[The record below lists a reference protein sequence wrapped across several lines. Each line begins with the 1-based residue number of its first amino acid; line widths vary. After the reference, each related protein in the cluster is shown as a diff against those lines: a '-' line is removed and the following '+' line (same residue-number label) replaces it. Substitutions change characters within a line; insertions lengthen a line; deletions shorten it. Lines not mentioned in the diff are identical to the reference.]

1 MQMAGQSHSNRDD
14 AIERA
19 MAHAPFLRLLASR
32 RDPLVDA
39 FRAKGLA
46 ALDGSAAFDP
56 ADTQRSLRVRRGDV
70 ALVSALAD
78 LSGEADF
85 GSVVRLLS
93 DFADE
98 ACDAALAA
106 AFAERAPGEP
116 MRGLAVIALG
126 KLGSHEL
133 NYSSDIDPILIF
145 DPETL
150 PRRERDDPEEAA
162 VRIARRW
169 VDLLSQRTADGHVL
183 RVDLRLRPSPEVTPI
198 VLPVDAAISYYETH
212 ALAWEQ
218 AAFIRARASAGDKAL
233 GQRFLSAIQ
242 PFIWRRSLDFGQ
254 IKRIGEIT
262 DRIRSHYAAGQAFG
276 PGYDLKRG
284 RGGIREV
291 EFFAQVQQLIHGGRN
306 PALRAP
312 ATLDALAALA
322 NAGIVEPDVAG
333 TLADAYRLLR
343 TIEHRLQMVDDQQ
356 THSLPA
362 SADALA
368 NVARLHGMGGGDEL
382 VGLLAP
388 HVATVGGHFDALVG
402 ARQGGPGARW
412 PHNAEALASAAEQAG
427 FADGP
432 AAARLIERWR
442 GGAVRALR
450 TPVAQAALEELLP
463 TLMPAIG
470 RAPDPAVALARFDAL
485 LSGLPSALNF
495 MNLLVAQPQLAAMLA
510 AILAHAPALAD
521 DLAARPTLIEGLLD
535 ASVFAAPASPVALA
549 AQMVADGRDYERQ
562 LDHVRNVVGEH
573 RFALGVQLVAAA
585 RDPLLVSRGYADIA
599 DAALEALTAATIAE
613 FEVAHGRV
621 PGAELLIL
629 ALGRLGGRALT
640 HASDLDLIL
649 LYEGDHLAES
659 DGRRPLGATNYFNRL
674 GQRVIAALSV
684 PTAAG
689 RLYDIDVRL
698 RPQGNKGPLVASL
711 DAFTRYQ
718 REEAW
723 TWEHMALTRARPVFG
738 SGEARVKLA
747 GIITDVL
754 ATPRDTTILLADIAK
769 MRADMAAH
777 KPPASDLDVK
787 LVDGGLVDCEFAIH
801 ATQLVHR
808 TGFDPRLNVA
818 LRRLVDAGL
827 APPGVHGA
835 MDLMGRMLVT
845 LRLMAPGGTPPSAES
860 AARVAQVC
868 GYGDDVGG
876 WHALLP
882 AYADARQ
889 EVGGWWRAI
898 RDSAQQ

>member
-1 MQMAGQSHSNRDD
+1 MVGQSDSNRDN

-32 RDPLVDA
+32 REAMVDA
-39 FRAKGLA
+39 FRSAGLG
-46 ALDGSAAFDP
+46 ALDNAGSVDP
-56 ADTQRSLRVRRGDV
+56 ADVQRSLRLRRGDV

-78 LSGEADF
+78 LSGDADF
-85 GSVVRLLS
+85 GTVVRILS

-98 ACDAALAA
+98 ACDAALTA
-106 AFAERAPGEP
+106 AFAERVPDEEP
-116 MRGLAVIALG
+116 HGLAVIALG

-133 NYSSDIDPILIF
+133 NYSSDIDPILVF

-150 PRRERDDPEEAA
+150 PRRARDDPEEAA

-169 VDLLSQRTADGHVL
+169 VDLLSQRTAEGHVL

-233 GQRFLSAIQ
+233 GRRFLGAIQ

-254 IKRIGEIT
+254 IRRIGEIT
-262 DRIRSHYAAGQAFG
+262 DRIRSHYASGQAFG

-306 PALRAP
+306 AALRAP
-312 ATLDALAALA
+312 ATLDALAALSQ
-322 NAGIVEPDVAG
+322 AGIIEPQVAG
-333 TLADAYRLLR
+333 ALGDAYRLLR
-343 TIEHRLQMVDDQQ
+343 TIEHRLQMVEDQQ
-356 THSLPA
+356 THSLPGT
-362 SADALA
+362 DEALA
-368 NVARLHGMGGGDEL
+368 NVARLHGLACGETL
-382 VGLLAP
+382 VGLLSP
-388 HVATVGGHFDALVG
+388 HVATVGAHFDALVG
-402 ARQGGPGARW
+402 DRGAGQGRRW
-412 PHNAEALASAAEQAG
+412 PHDAGALAEAAVKAG

-432 AAARLIERWR
+432 ATVRFVERWR

-450 TPVAQAALEELLP
+450 TPVAQEALEELLP
-463 TLMPAIG
+463 TLMPAIAQ
-470 RAPDPAVALARFDAL
+470 APDPAVALARFDAL

-549 AQMVADGRDYERQ
+549 AQMGADGRDYERH

-613 FEVAHGRV
+613 FESAHGRV

-649 LYEGDHLAES
+649 LYDGDHLAES
-659 DGRRPLGATNYFNRL
+659 DGPRPLGATTYFNRL

-698 RPQGNKGPLVASL
+698 RPQGNQGPLVASL

-738 SGEARVKLA
+738 SKEARGRLSAVIA
-747 GIITDVL
+747 DVL
-754 ATPRDTTILLADIAK
+754 STPRDPAMLRADIAK
-769 MRADMAAH
+769 MRADMATH

-808 TGFDPRLNVA
+808 AGFDPRLNVA
-818 LRRLVDAGL
+818 LRQLVEAGL
-827 APPGVHGA
+827 APAAVRGA

-845 LRLMAPGGTPPSAES
+845 LRLMAPDGTPPSAES

-868 GYGDDVGG
+868 GFSDGEGAGD
-876 WHALLP
+876 WPALLA

-898 RDSAQQ
+898 RDSA

>member
-1 MQMAGQSHSNRDD
+1 
-14 AIERA
+14 

-32 RDPLVDA
+32 REALVDA
-39 FRAKGLA
+39 YRERGLA
-46 ALDGSAAFDP
+46 AVGDAAPFDP
-56 ADTQRSLRVRRGDV
+56 ADAGRSLRLRRGDV
-70 ALVSALAD
+70 ALVAALAD
-78 LSGEADF
+78 LSGDAGF
-85 GSVVRLLS
+85 AAVVRLLS

-106 AFAERAPGEP
+106 AFAERVPGEAP
-116 MRGLAVIALG
+116 RGLAVIALG

-133 NYSSDIDPILIF
+133 NYSSDIDPILVF

-150 PRRERDDPEEAA
+150 PRRARDDPEEAA

-169 VDLLSQRTADGHVL
+169 VDLLSQRTAEGHVL

-218 AAFIRARASAGDKAL
+218 AAFIRARASAGDKPL
-233 GQRFLSAIQ
+233 GERFLSAIQ

-254 IKRIGEIT
+254 IRRIGEIT
-262 DRIRSHYAAGQAFG
+262 DRIRSHYASGQAFG

-322 NAGIVEPDVAG
+322 QAGIIEPQVAEALG
-333 TLADAYRLLR
+333 QAYRLLR

-356 THSLPA
+356 THSLPGA
-362 SADALA
+362 SEALD
-368 NVARLHGMGGGDEL
+368 NVARLHGLGSGDDL
-382 VGLLAP
+382 VGLLSP
-388 HVATVGGHFDALVG
+388 HVATVGAHFDALVG
-402 ARQGGPGARW
+402 DRGAGQGRRW
-412 PHNAEALASAAEQAG
+412 PHDGEALARAAEQAG

-432 AAARLIERWR
+432 ATVRFVERWR

-463 TLMPAIG
+463 TLMPAIAQ
-470 RAPDPAVALARFDAL
+470 APYPAVALARFDAL

-495 MNLLVAQPQLAAMLA
+495 MNLLVAQPHLAAMLA

-549 AQMVADGRDYERQ
+549 AQLSGGDRDYERR

-613 FEVAHGRV
+613 FENSHGRV

-649 LYEGDHLAES
+649 LYDGDHLAES
-659 DGRRPLGATNYFNRL
+659 DGPRPLGATTYFNRL

-698 RPQGNKGPLVASL
+698 RPQGNQGPLVASL

-738 SGEARVKLA
+738 SKEARGRLSAVIA
-747 GIITDVL
+747 EVL
-754 ATPRDTTILLADIAK
+754 SAPRDAATLRGDIAK
-769 MRADMAAH
+769 MRADMAMH

-801 ATQLVHR
+801 ATQLIHR

-818 LRRLVDAGL
+818 LRQLVDAGL
-827 APPGVHGA
+827 APAAVRGT

-845 LRLMAPGGTPPSAES
+845 LRLMAPDGTPPSAES

-868 GYGDDVGG
+868 GFTDGDGAGD
-876 WHALLP
+876 WPALLA

>member
-1 MQMAGQSHSNRDD
+1 MTD
-14 AIERA
+14 AIHDRRDEAIGRA
-19 MAHAPFLRLLASR
+19 LAHAPFLRLLATR
-32 RDPLVDA
+32 REALVDR
-39 FRAKGLA
+39 FRASGLT
-46 ALDGSAAFDP
+46 ALDDGAVPFDP
-56 ADTQRSLRVRRGDV
+56 ADAQRSLRLRRGDV
-70 ALVSALAD
+70 ALVAALAD
-78 LSGEADF
+78 LSGDADF
-85 GSVVRLLS
+85 GAVVSLLS
-93 DFADE
+93 GFADA

-106 AFAERAPGEP
+106 AFAARAPGEP
-116 MRGLAVIALG
+116 VRGLAIIALG

-233 GQRFLSAIQ
+233 GERFLAAIQ

-254 IKRIGEIT
+254 IRRIGEIT
-262 DRIRSHYAAGQAFG
+262 DRIRSHYASGQAFG

-312 ATLDALAALA
+312 ATLDALAALSHA
-322 NAGIVEPDVAG
+322 AIVEPQVADA
-333 TLADAYRLLR
+333 LARAYRLLR

-362 SADALA
+362 SVEALD
-368 NVARLHGMGGGDEL
+368 NVARLHGAGSGDDL
-382 VGLLAP
+382 VAALAP
-388 HVATVGGHFDALVG
+388 HVATVGTQFDALVG
-402 ARQGGPGARW
+402 DRGSGGHARW
-412 PHNAEALASAAEQAG
+412 PHDAEAVARAAQQAG
-427 FADGP
+427 FADG
-432 AAARLIERWR
+432 AGAARLVERWR

-463 TLMPAIG
+463 TLMPAIAQ
-470 RAPDPAVALARFDAL
+470 APDPAVALARFDAL
-485 LSGLPSALNF
+485 LSGLPTALNL

-535 ASVFAAPASPVALA
+535 ASVFAAPASPVALG
-549 AQMVADGRDYERQ
+549 AQLAADGRDYERH

-599 DAALEALTAATIAE
+599 DAALEALAAATIAE
-613 FEVAHGRV
+613 FEQAHGRV

-649 LYEGDHLAES
+649 LYDGDHLAES
-659 DGRRPLGATNYFNRL
+659 DGRRPLGATTYYNRL
-674 GQRVIAALSV
+674 GQRVVAALSV

-698 RPQGNKGPLVASL
+698 RPQGNQGLLVASV

-738 SGEARVKLA
+738 SKAARARLA
-747 GIITDVL
+747 GVIADVL
-754 ATPRDTTILLADIAK
+754 ATPRDTAALLADIVK

-808 TGFDPRLNVA
+808 SGFDPRLNVA
-818 LRRLVDAGL
+818 LRQLVDAGL
-827 APPGVHGA
+827 APSGVRGA

-860 AARVAQVC
+860 AARVARVC
-868 GYGDDVGG
+868 GFGEDGGG
-876 WHALLP
+876 WSALLA

>member
-1 MQMAGQSHSNRDD
+1 MSGAHHDNRDN

-32 RDPLVDA
+32 REPLADA
-39 FRAKGLA
+39 FRASGLA
-46 ALDGSAAFDP
+46 AIDMSAPFDP
-56 ADTQRSLRVRRGDV
+56 ADAQRSLRVRRGDI

-78 LSGEADF
+78 LSGDADF
-85 GSVVRLLS
+85 GAVVRLLS

-106 AFAERAPGEP
+106 AFAERVPGEP
-116 MRGLAVIALG
+116 VRGLAVIALG

-133 NYSSDIDPILIF
+133 NYSSDIDPILVF

-169 VDLLSQRTADGHVL
+169 VDILSQRTADGHVL

-218 AAFIRARASAGDKAL
+218 AAFIRARASAGDKVL

-254 IKRIGEIT
+254 IRRIGEIT
-262 DRIRSHYAAGQAFG
+262 DRIRSHYASGQAFG

-322 NAGIVEPDVAG
+322 QAGIVEPQVADALG
-333 TLADAYRLLR
+333 DAYRLLR

-368 NVARLHGMGGGDEL
+368 NVAGLHGMGSGDDL

-388 HVATVGGHFDALVG
+388 HVAIVGRHFDALVG
-402 ARQGGPGARW
+402 DRNAGQGRRW
-412 PHNAEALASAAEQAG
+412 PHDSETLAQVAAQAG

-463 TLMPAIG
+463 TLLPALA

-485 LSGLPSALNF
+485 LSGLPSALNL

-535 ASVFAAPASPVALA
+535 ASVFAAPASPVTLA
-549 AQMVADGRDYERQ
+549 AQLAAGERDYERQ

-599 DAALEALTAATIAE
+599 DAALDALTAATIAE
-613 FEVAHGRV
+613 FEAAHGRV

-640 HASDLDLIL
+640 HASDLDLIM
-649 LYEGDHLAES
+649 LYDGDHLAES
-659 DGRRPLGATNYFNRL
+659 DGRRPLGATTYFNRL

-698 RPQGNKGPLVASL
+698 RPQGNQGPLVASL

-738 SGEARVKLA
+738 SKAGRARLA
-747 GIITDVL
+747 GVIADVL
-754 ATPRDTTILLADIAK
+754 AAPRDPAMLLADIAK

-777 KPPASDLDVK
+777 KPPASGLDVK
-787 LVDGGLVDCEFAIH
+787 LVEGGLVDCEFAIH
-801 ATQLVHR
+801 ATQLVHHA
-808 TGFDPRLNVA
+808 GLDPRLNVA
-818 LRRLVDAGL
+818 LRQLVDAGH
-827 APPGVHGA
+827 APPGVRGA

-845 LRLMAPGGTPPSAES
+845 LRLMAPGGAPPSAES

-868 GYGDDVGG
+868 GYGDDAGG
-876 WHALLP
+876 WDALLA

-889 EVGGWWRAI
+889 EVGGWWHAI